1 MPFSA
6 HARSRSDTVPA
17 RSVSRSA
24 RSLASRWFHGTL
36 LKAGTRRTNVV
47 NLATA
52 LHRDALAMELGQE
65 LADVRRTLS
74 ERVLPAVI
82 NEFGGSSTEA
92 LLRLTG
98 FRRS

>member
-1 MPFSA
+1 MNRLRGRLLAGLLAPIQ
-6 HARSRSDTVPA
+6 SRLDGQAWLVADAILVRRIEPA
-17 RSVSRSA
+17 
-24 RSLASRWFHGTL
+24 
-36 LKAGTRRTNVV
+36 
-47 NLATA
+47 
-52 LHRDALAMELGQE
+52 ALAMELGQE